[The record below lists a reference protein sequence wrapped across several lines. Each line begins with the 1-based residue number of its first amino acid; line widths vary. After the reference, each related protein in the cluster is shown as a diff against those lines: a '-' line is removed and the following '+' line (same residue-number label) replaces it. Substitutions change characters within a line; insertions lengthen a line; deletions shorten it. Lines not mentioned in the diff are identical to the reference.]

1 MTGGIILLAALANN
15 PEVQRKGRE
24 EVDSV
29 VGLDRLP
36 VIEDRDSMPY
46 VHAIVK
52 EVQRWYTTVP
62 LGTLW
67 SHFKLW
73 ISDSYRLITG
83 TPHVNDEDDEYD
95 GFFIPKDTFVFTN
108 AW

>member
-1 MTGGIILLAALANN
+1 VTGGIILLAALANN
-15 PEVQRKGRE
+15 PDVQRRGQE

-36 VIEDRDSMPY
+36 VVEDRDSMPY

-67 SHFKLW
+67 SRFKFCK
-73 ISDSYRLITG
+73 SES
-83 TPHVNDEDDEYD
+83 
-95 GFFIPKDTFVFTN
+95 
-108 AW
+108 